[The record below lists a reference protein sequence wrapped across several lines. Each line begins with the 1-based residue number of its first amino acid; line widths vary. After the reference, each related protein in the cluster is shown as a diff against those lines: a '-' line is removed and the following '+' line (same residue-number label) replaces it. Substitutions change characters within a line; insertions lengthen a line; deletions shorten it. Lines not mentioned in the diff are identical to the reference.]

1 MRANVVIL
9 ILRRKRLFN
18 VEQRLSN
25 RTVLRVV
32 SFSGLI
38 IVVSRVDER
47 IYFSL
52 DFVIPF
58 IGRIDQGQE
67 ASLV

>member
-1 MRANVVIL
+1 ML
-9 ILRRKRLFN
+9 ILCRKRLFD

-32 SFSGLI
+32 SFSGLT
-38 IVVSRVDER
+38 IVVSSVDLR
-47 IYFSL
+47 IVFSL

-58 IGRIDQGQE
+58 SGRFDQGQE
-67 ASLV
+67 EIFV